1 MRIRIS
7 INKTNRLN
15 FHFIKISGLILL
27 IILSISCITI
37 EKTGILKDDE
47 LFVVR
52 KYVGNFIGY
61 RYTGPA
67 DYGWPNTVLI
77 KTTQDSVYGK
87 ISAYCSICQF
97 TPGEKLYIRRVYQSP
112 GAYSYWTYHIEN
124 DKENMVSYKLS
135 EFQEGNRALSASFR

>member
-1 MRIRIS
+1 MRIRHS

-15 FHFIKISGLILL
+15 FHFIKLSGLILL
-27 IILSISCITI
+27 IIFSISCVAI
-37 EKTGILKDDE
+37 EKSGILKDDE

-87 ISAYCSICQF
+87 ISAYCSICEF
-97 TPGEKLYIRRVYQSP
+97 TQGEKLYIRRVYQSP

-135 EFQEGNRALSASFR
+135 EFQEGNRALSQSFR